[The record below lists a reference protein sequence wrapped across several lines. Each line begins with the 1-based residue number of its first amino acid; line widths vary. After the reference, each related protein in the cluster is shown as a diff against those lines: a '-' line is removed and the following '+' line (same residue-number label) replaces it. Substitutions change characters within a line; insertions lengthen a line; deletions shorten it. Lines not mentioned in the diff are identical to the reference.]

1 MFPPWVRKSGSEN
14 LDQEM
19 KAMMT
24 PRKKCRPGILLV
36 LAAISLAAW
45 GHAFGQQQA
54 APLTDQQV
62 DQLRDTA
69 GLPPERVKL
78 YLGFIAER
86 TNEIHRLS
94 EAQKTGKSDAQQQD
108 SRVHNLYEEFT
119 RISDELED
127 NLDSFDQEHAD
138 MRKILKTVVEE
149 SEKWPAV
156 LNEPK
161 ADSGDDFV
169 RKTALAA
176 VESVH
181 DDAKQMLADQ
191 EKYFSQHKTAK
202 N

>member
-1 MFPPWVRKSGSEN
+1 M
-14 LDQEM
+14 
-19 KAMMT
+19 
-24 PRKKCRPGILLV
+24 PRKNLRPGLLLA
-36 LAAISLAAW
+36 LAAVCLAPQ
-45 GHAFGQQQA
+45 GLAFGQWQS

-62 DQLRDTA
+62 DQLRDSA
-69 GLPPERVKL
+69 GNPPQRVKL

-86 TNEIHRLS
+86 TSEIHRLS
-94 EAQKTGKSDAQQQD
+94 EADKAQSSDAQQQD
-108 SRVHNLYEEFT
+108 PRMHNLYEEFT

-127 NLDSFDQEHAD
+127 NLDSFAQQHAD

-161 ADSGDDFV
+161 ADSEDDFV

-181 DDAKQMLADQ
+181 EDAKQILEDQ
-191 EKYFSQHKTAK
+191 EKYFSQHKTGK
-202 N
+202 DGGS

>member
-1 MFPPWVRKSGSEN
+1 
-14 LDQEM
+14 M
-19 KAMMT
+19 KAIKM
-24 PRKKCRPGILLV
+24 PRKKCRPGVLLV
-36 LAAISLAAW
+36 LAAVSLAPR
-45 GHAFGQQQA
+45 GHAFGRQQA
-54 APLTDQQV
+54 DPLTDQQI
-62 DQLRDTA
+62 DQLRDSA
-69 GLPPERVKL
+69 NLPPERVKL

-86 TNEIHRLS
+86 TTEIHRLS
-94 EAQKTGKSDAQQQD
+94 EAQKTENSDAQRQD
-108 SRVHNLYEEFT
+108 SRMHNLYEEFT

-127 NLDSFDQEHAD
+127 NLDSFDQQHAD

-149 SEKWPAV
+149 SGKWPAV

-181 DDAKQMLADQ
+181 EDAKQMLADQ

-202 N
+202 NGGS

>member
-1 MFPPWVRKSGSEN
+1 MR
-14 LDQEM
+14 
-19 KAMMT
+19 AIMM
-24 PRKKCRPGILLV
+24 PRKMCRLGVLV
-36 LAAISLAAW
+36 ALAAMSLTPCWAPW
-45 GHAFGQQQA
+45 QHAFGQQQT

-69 GLPPERVKL
+69 NLPPDRVKL

-86 TNEIHRLS
+86 TSEIHRLS
-94 EAQKTGKSDAQQQD
+94 EAQKIQSSDSQQQD
-108 SRVHNLYEEFT
+108 ARMHNLYEEFT

-127 NLDSFDQEHAD
+127 NLDSFDQQHAD
-138 MRKILKTVVEE
+138 MRKVLKTVVEE
-149 SEKWPAV
+149 SDKWSAV

-161 ADSGDDFV
+161 PNSEDDFV

-181 DDAKQMLADQ
+181 EDAKQMLAGQ

-202 N
+202 NGGS

>member
-1 MFPPWVRKSGSEN
+1 
-14 LDQEM
+14 M
-19 KAMMT
+19 KAIMM
-24 PRKKCRPGILLV
+24 PRKKCRLSVVLA
-36 LAAISLAAW
+36 LAAISLAAR

-54 APLTDQQV
+54 DPLTDQQV
-62 DQLRDTA
+62 DQLRETA

-94 EAQKTGKSDAQQQD
+94 EARKIQSSDAQQQD
-108 SRVHNLYEEFT
+108 SRMHNLYEEFT

-127 NLDSFDQEHAD
+127 NLDSFDQQHAD

-149 SEKWPAV
+149 SGKWPAV

-161 ADSGDDFV
+161 ADSEDDFV

-181 DDAKQMLADQ
+181 EDAKQMLADQ

-202 N
+202 DGGS